1 MSRIRIL
8 PESLANRIAAGEVV
22 ERPASVV
29 KEFVEN
35 SIDAGA
41 AHVSVQIEGGGTRL
55 IRVLDDGE
63 GMDQDDILLSLE
75 RHATSKLTDEGQL
88 SAIATLG
95 FRGEALPS
103 IASVSRMTITSRPA
117 GAELGARVEI
127 RHGRVL
133 KVHEMGCAKG
143 TVLEVRDLFGNMP
156 ARKKFLKTA
165 PTELAHIEEVVK
177 NYALAYPRIGFVYQV
192 DEREV
197 FSVSAMADDLEAR
210 VRAVGGR
217 RAANAPLVRLDEAA
231 DGVRVHGYLVP
242 PDEMLA
248 TAGRLRLFVNGRVI
262 RERMVVHAL
271 AEGLRGFL
279 MKGARPAGA
288 LFIEVPPA
296 SVDVNV
302 HPTKQE
308 VRFQRP
314 TLVHQLVSLAARE
327 GMMRYQRAL
336 QDELFVVPAPKVRRP
351 DPSSPPVVSA
361 SVEEPPSTWAQPELA
376 FAPLTSREP
385 APAAKPVASAPVPAA
400 APAAVPAGCP
410 VGSDA
415 LRPIG
420 QLLGTYI
427 LCEGEEGLVVIDQ
440 HAAHERLLFE
450 EMKRQYAAGAV
461 ARQALLFPKVIE
473 CDREEKRLLARFA
486 AEISALGVDIEP
498 FGGDSYVVKAVPAI
512 VGHLAAEVIVRDI
525 LTQLESGGSGAGSK
539 TEAVLAGMACKAAI
553 KGGQS
558 LQPEEI
564 SALLRR
570 MREAEIF
577 SHCPHGRPVVK
588 QFTVTDIKRWFH
600 RG

>member
-1 MSRIRIL
+1 
-8 PESLANRIAAGEVV
+8 
-22 ERPASVV
+22 
-29 KEFVEN
+29 
-35 SIDAGA
+35 
-41 AHVSVQIEGGGTRL
+41 
-55 IRVLDDGE
+55 
-63 GMDQDDILLSLE
+63 
-75 RHATSKLTDEGQL
+75 
-88 SAIATLG
+88 
-95 FRGEALPS
+95 
-103 IASVSRMTITSRPA
+103 
-117 GAELGARVEI
+117 
-127 RHGRVL
+127 
-133 KVHEMGCAKG
+133 MGCAKG
-143 TVLEVRDLFGNMP
+143 TVMEVRDLFGNMP

-165 PTELAHIEEVVK
+165 STELAHIEEVVK
-177 NYALAYPRIGFVYQV
+177 NYALAYPLLGFSYQV

-197 FSVSAMADDLEAR
+197 FSLPAMADDLEAR

-242 PDEMLA
+242 PDEMVGA
-248 TAGRLRLFVNGRVI
+248 AGRLRIFVNGRVI

-288 LFIEVPPA
+288 LFIEAPPE

-314 TLVHQLVSLAARE
+314 TLVQQLISLAARE
-327 GMMRYQRAL
+327 GMARYQRAL
-336 QDELFVVPAPKVRRP
+336 QEELFVVPPPRMRRP
-351 DPSSPPVVSA
+351 EPSSPLPGPA
-361 SVEEPPSTWAQPELA
+361 SVAAPASTWAQAELT
-376 FAPLTSREP
+376 FAPPASREP
-385 APAAKPVASAPVPAA
+385 EPALGAA
-400 APAAVPAGCP
+400 ACPPASEPSVPPPACS
-410 VGSDA
+410 VDADA

-461 ARQALLFPKVIE
+461 ARQTLLFPGVIE
-473 CDREEKRLLARFA
+473 CDREEKRLLDRFA
-486 AEISALGVDIEP
+486 VEISALGVDIEP

-512 VGHLAAEVIVRDI
+512 VAQLAAEVIVRDI
-525 LTQLESGGSGAGSK
+525 LAQLESGGGGAGSR
-539 TEAVLAGMACKAAI
+539 TEAVLASMACKAAI
-553 KGGQS
+553 KGGQT

-564 SALLRR
+564 TALLRR

-588 QFTVTDIKRWFH
+588 RFTVSDIKRWFH